1 LAFIGSAGHGA
12 FLLCHNKTPLNTI
25 KIPEIV
31 NKMVLYFDS
40 TINKGKLD
48 IKPAKTAPA
57 PIATNRDG
65 NAQQIKVPKLVNKLK
80 EGTIRFLIDKGFII

>member
-1 LAFIGSAGHGA
+1 M
-12 FLLCHNKTPLNTI
+12 
-25 KIPEIV
+25 
-31 NKMVLYFDS
+31 NKMLLYFDS

-48 IKPAKTAPA
+48 TKPAKTAPA

-80 EGTIRFLIDKGFII
+80 EGTIRFLTDKGFII